1 MAAQASGIRTKV
13 NSVLLQGINDKDFEK
28 LTELAKDYPVD
39 VRFIEIMPIG
49 YGQNYRG
56 YDRKALLS
64 LLAERYPD
72 YHTVTIP
79 RGNGPASYIAI
90 PGFRGC
96 IGFIDAIHGKF
107 CDSCNRIRLTSDGF
121 LKPCLYYGESMD
133 LKTPLR
139 SGASDE
145 QLCGLIREGIL
156 EKPAC
161 HQFWSPDTGADR
173 EQRQMSQIG
182 G

>member
-1 MAAQASGIRTKV
+1 ISLDTLDPDTFRQITGFDNFGKVWEGLMAAQASGIRTKV

-56 YDRKALLS
+56 YDRNALLS
-64 LLAERYPD
+64 LLAARYPD

-107 CDSCNRIRLTSDGF
+107 C
-121 LKPCLYYGESMD
+121 
-133 LKTPLR
+133 
-139 SGASDE
+139 
-145 QLCGLIREGIL
+145 
-156 EKPAC
+156 
-161 HQFWSPDTGADR
+161 
-173 EQRQMSQIG
+173 
-182 G
+182 